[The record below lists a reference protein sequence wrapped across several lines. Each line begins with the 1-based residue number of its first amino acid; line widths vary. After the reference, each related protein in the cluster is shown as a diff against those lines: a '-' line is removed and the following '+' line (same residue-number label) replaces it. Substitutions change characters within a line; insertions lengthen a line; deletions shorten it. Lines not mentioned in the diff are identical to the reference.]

1 MGGAGVTDSGSRGPT
16 GQVRPFLPS
25 FSSLLHDGSGAPAIA
40 GDGRRLREGICG
52 RERNGKTEA
61 VLGVVDGSAEVE
73 GVTDGELRG
82 GGKLRW

>member
-1 MGGAGVTDSGSRGPT
+1 MWVTDSGSRGPT

-25 FSSLLHDGSGAPAIA
+25 FSSLLPDGSGAPAIV
-40 GDGRRLREGICG
+40 GDGRRLLEGICG
-52 RERNGKTEA
+52 REWNGKTEA

-73 GVTDGELRG
+73 GVAGGELRG